1 MKGFEIM
8 EYEASIKE
16 LFSTALRDAR
26 TVMDTDTVVG
36 DPICLDNGMTII
48 PISKVA
54 MGFASGG
61 LDFPA
66 NRMDSRKN
74 FGGGGGT
81 GVTVTPVGFL
91 TIYPEGRIEMIPVT
105 PTEMG
110 PMDQIADMITRAP
123 EIISRIRSAI
133 SGEEILDD
141 MGGSMEELV
150 FDAMGED
157 KKSRKKRK

>member
-1 MKGFEIM
+1 M
-8 EYEASIKE
+8 EHETPIKE
-16 LFSTALRDAR
+16 LLNTALRDAR

-36 DPICLDNGMTII
+36 DPICLDNGITII
-48 PISKVA
+48 PLSKVA

-61 LDFPA
+61 LDFPSS
-66 NRMDSRKN
+66 RSETRKN

-81 GVTVTPVGFL
+81 GVTVTPIGFL
-91 TIYPEGRIEMIPVT
+91 TIYPEGRVEVIPVA

-110 PMDQIADMITRAP
+110 PVEQIADMIGRAP
-123 EIISRIRSAI
+123 EIINRIRAVLT
-133 SGEEILDD
+133 GEESD
-141 MGGSMEELV
+141 GSPSMEELV

>member
-1 MKGFEIM
+1 M
-8 EYEASIKE
+8 EYETSIKE
-16 LFSTALRDAR
+16 LLSTALRDAR

-36 DPICLDNGMTII
+36 DPICLDNGLTII
-48 PISKVA
+48 PLSKVA

-66 NRMDSRKN
+66 NRADSRKN

-81 GVTVTPVGFL
+81 GVTVTPIGFL
-91 TIYPEGRIEMIPVT
+91 TVYPEGRVEVIPVA

-110 PMDQIADMITRAP
+110 PVEQIADVISRAP
-123 EIISRIRSAI
+123 EIIGRIRAVI
-133 SGEEILDD
+133 SGEEMDE

-157 KKSRKKRK
+157 KKSRRKKK

>member
-1 MKGFEIM
+1 M
-8 EYEASIKE
+8 EHETPIKE
-16 LFSTALRDAR
+16 LLNTALRDAR

-36 DPICLDNGMTII
+36 DPICLDNGLTII
-48 PISKVA
+48 PLSKVA

-61 LDFPA
+61 LDFPS
-66 NRMDSRKN
+66 NRSASKN

-81 GVTVTPVGFL
+81 GVTVTPIGFL
-91 TIYPEGRIEMIPVT
+91 TIYPEGRVEVIPVA

-110 PMDQIADMITRAP
+110 PVEQIADMIGRAP
-123 EIISRIRSAI
+123 EIINRIRAVI
-133 SGEEILDD
+133 SGEGLDET
-141 MGGSMEELV
+141 GSMEELI

>member
-1 MKGFEIM
+1 MA
-8 EYEASIKE
+8 YETSIKE
-16 LFSTALRDAR
+16 LLSTALRDAR

-36 DPICLDNGMTII
+36 NPICLDNGLTII
-48 PISKVA
+48 PLSKVA

-66 NRMDSRKN
+66 NRADSRKN

-81 GVTVTPVGFL
+81 GVTVTPIGFL
-91 TIYPEGRIEMIPVT
+91 TIYPEGRAEVIPVA

-110 PMDQIADMITRAP
+110 PVEQIADMIGRAP
-123 EIISRIRSAI
+123 EIISRIRSVI
-133 SGEEILDD
+133 SGEELLNDESGSLD
-141 MGGSMEELV
+141 ELV

-157 KKSRKKRK
+157 KKSRKKKK

>member
-1 MKGFEIM
+1 M
-8 EYEASIKE
+8 EHETPIKE
-16 LFSTALRDAR
+16 LLNTALRDAR

-36 DPICLDNGMTII
+36 DPICLDNGITII
-48 PISKVA
+48 PLSKVA

-61 LDFPA
+61 LDFPS
-66 NRMDSRKN
+66 NRSENRKN

-81 GVTVTPVGFL
+81 GVTVTPIGFL
-91 TIYPEGRIEMIPVT
+91 TIYPEGRVEVIPVA

-110 PMDQIADMITRAP
+110 PVEQIADMIGRAP
-123 EIISRIRSAI
+123 EIISRIRSVLT
-133 SGEEILDD
+133 GEEMD
-141 MGGSMEELV
+141 GAPSMEELV